1 MTRAEQLALWLPQ
14 LASTE
19 QDQINNSGNLLLVI
33 VPCGSAYFPARGFTT
48 SDVLDLVAK
57 VTTAK
62 EIDQINTLMLESA
75 SRVLVGVRPKR
86 IIRK

>member
-33 VPCGSAYFPARGFTT
+33 VPCGSAYYPVRGFTT
-48 SDVLDLVAK
+48 GEVLDLVGK
-57 VTTAK
+57 VKTSK
-62 EIDQINTLMLESA
+62 EIDSINTLMLESQ
-75 SRVLVGVRPKR
+75 SRVFVGVRPKR
-86 IIRK
+86 IRK